1 MSDKDDGIKQ
11 NLLFDDS
18 ELESC
23 AIKWTPEE
31 TKILNDTRENQINY
45 IRDYLNE
52 LNLVTGKVT
61 IQDVSPLVMSL
72 YTVTA

>member
-23 AIKWTPEE
+23 NQVWTPEE
-31 TKILNDTRENQINY
+31 SKILNDTRENQLNY
-45 IRDYLNE
+45 ILFITLSTR
-52 LNLVTGKVT
+52 TS
-61 IQDVSPLVMSL
+61 IIC
-72 YTVTA
+72 